1 MKSTTVEGRAK
12 TKNGVTR
19 LVFSVICILLE
30 VIFIILMFT
39 KLNRYAEA
47 VNLLTRVVGVI
58 VILNMY
64 ASPVTS
70 TIKVPWILLILMFPI
85 MGLGLYLLV
94 GLNGGTEKMRRRYQK
109 IDEQLLPLLPENRK
123 IQEKLQQKIPKAGNI
138 SSYIHR
144 NAAYPVYQNTDVTY
158 FDEAAK
164 GLEAQLQDLAKAEQ
178 FIFMEYHAIEDAE
191 AWHRI
196 QQVLEDRVKAGVEV

>member
-1 MKSTTVEGRAK
+1 MGFYEIYYGRRQGKDEEWSHQACFF
-12 TKNGVTR
+12 G
-19 LVFSVICILLE
+19 
-30 VIFIILMFT
+30 
-39 KLNRYAEA
+39 
-47 VNLLTRVVGVI
+47 
-58 VILNMY
+58 NMY
-64 ASPVTS
+64 PAGSNIYYFNVYKAQQICRGSQSSYESCGRDRYFEHVCITGYLDDQSAMDPSDPHV
-70 TIKVPWILLILMFPI
+70 PI

-123 IQEKLQQKIPKAGNI
+123 IQEKLLQKIPRAGNI

-191 AWHRI
+191 PGTGFSRCWKT
-196 QQVLEDRVKAGVEV
+196 V